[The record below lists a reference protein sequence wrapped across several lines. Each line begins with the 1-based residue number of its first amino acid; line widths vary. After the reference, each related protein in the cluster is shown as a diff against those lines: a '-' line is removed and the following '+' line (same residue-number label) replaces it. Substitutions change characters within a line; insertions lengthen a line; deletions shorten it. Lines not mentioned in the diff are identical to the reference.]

1 MLLIGNQN
9 LQGYWD
15 LYVDSGYGE
24 AMNYIVLMLQP
35 IE

>member
-1 MLLIGNQN
+1 LGTKIFRAIGTCN
-9 LQGYWD
+9 
-15 LYVDSGYGE
+15 VDSGYGE